1 MTIFILA
8 TILAIIM
15 PIITIVI
22 AYISFMVGLQLGK
35 SPEKTPDVKFIV
47 REAKSALRIGQ
58 EPTGASFM
66 GDDDEIEETDYEKI
80 LEDGLTK
87 LQKGDE

>member
-15 PIITIVI
+15 PIIAVVI
-22 AYISFMVGLQLGK
+22 SYISFMVGLQLGK

-58 EPTGASFM
+58 EPTGVSFM
-66 GDDDEIEETDYEKI
+66 GEDDEVEETDYEKI

-87 LQKGDE
+87 LQKSDE